1 MTDVLSRTLT
11 AKVTDQLRAK
21 ILSGGYAPGA
31 PLRQDAV
38 ASELGVSRIPLR
50 EALTQLQ
57 GEGLVAGEPHRGFV
71 VRGVSRAEAEEIFG
85 LRLQLEPAAVQTG
98 SERATDEE
106 YDAAATLLSQLTD
119 ASAARQLARAADLN
133 RDFHLSLILPKRNPL
148 TAELLMRLHA
158 ASQRYVSLH
167 LSPDGRD
174 EDARAEHERLLN
186 AWRSGDGA
194 TAAKITHEHV
204 ARTRQDLLA
213 AIPI

>member
-11 AKVTDQLRAK
+11 AKVTEQLRAR

-38 ASELGVSRIPLR
+38 AAELGVSRIPLR

-85 LRLQLEPAAVQTG
+85 LRLQLEPAAVRMAA
-98 SERATDEE
+98 ERATLEE
-106 YDAAATLLSQLTD
+106 VEASAGLLSRLTA
-119 ASAARQLARAADLN
+119 ASAARQLAMAANLN

-167 LSPDGRD
+167 LSPNGRD
-174 EDARAEHERLLN
+174 EDAREEHERLYA
-186 AWRSGDGA
+186 AWCSRDGV
-194 TAAKITHEHV
+194 TAARITHEHV
-204 ARTRQDLLA
+204 ARTRHDLLA
-213 AIPI
+213 AIPA